1 MTFKIVPEVNVS
13 SETQNSQNQKPA
25 KLFAENGLN
34 GHLLKK
40 GKQSIGK
47 KKKWVSCHSVIPI
60 PVHGSSRH
68 SQVHLTGEICV
79 EKK

>member
-47 KKKWVSCHSVIPI
+47 KKK
-60 PVHGSSRH
+60 
-68 SQVHLTGEICV
+68 
-79 EKK
+79 